1 MNIDMLDT
9 STGTAEPCHHV
20 LGRSTA
26 ISIFYLPL
34 LSTSWIWVAW
44 SVPTFGCLLAAVRN
58 KGSACRT
65 WRQLRGR
72 WCLQIFKIHAR
83 TKLPKIASSTAKNM
97 CKYRCQKTRDQ
108 QNRPLWSQCSA
119 QFSNQRRRTLHIR
132 YKMQNIGSSVHSE
145 ILLGVVDAQVGKG
158 VRQRKIAII

>member
-9 STGTAEPCHHV
+9 STGTAEPRHHV

-58 KGSACRT
+58 KGLACRT

-72 WCLQIFKIHAR
+72 W
-83 TKLPKIASSTAKNM
+83 
-97 CKYRCQKTRDQ
+97 
-108 QNRPLWSQCSA
+108 
-119 QFSNQRRRTLHIR
+119 
-132 YKMQNIGSSVHSE
+132 
-145 ILLGVVDAQVGKG
+145 
-158 VRQRKIAII
+158 

>member
-1 MNIDMLDT
+1 MLDT

-72 WCLQIFKIHAR
+72 WCVSINAEINEPLNMMLMVGSVMCHRREREADSQSEPDSRLGHSLSPCSISR
-83 TKLPKIASSTAKNM
+83 SSWTPGPGSPSSWLA
-97 CKYRCQKTRDQ
+97 CSRC
-108 QNRPLWSQCSA
+108 LLLL
-119 QFSNQRRRTLHIR
+119 RTLL
-132 YKMQNIGSSVHSE
+132 QPF
-145 ILLGVVDAQVGKG
+145 LLFNEM
-158 VRQRKIAII
+158 RQK

>member
-9 STGTAEPCHHV
+9 STGTAEPPHHM

-72 WCLQIFKIHAR
+72 WWPCL
-83 TKLPKIASSTAKNM
+83 AKCQWANM
-97 CKYRCQKTRDQ
+97 VGEWLNQKWQKTDK
-108 QNRPLWSQCSA
+108 N
-119 QFSNQRRRTLHIR
+119 
-132 YKMQNIGSSVHSE
+132 
-145 ILLGVVDAQVGKG
+145 D
-158 VRQRKIAII
+158 RKP